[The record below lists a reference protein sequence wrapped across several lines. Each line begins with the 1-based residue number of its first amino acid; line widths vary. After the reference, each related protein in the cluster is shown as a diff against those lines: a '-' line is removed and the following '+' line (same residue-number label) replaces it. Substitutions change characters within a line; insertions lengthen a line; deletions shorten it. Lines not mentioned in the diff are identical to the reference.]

1 MDTQLQVYDKI
12 KSMPEIQEFGNAIAL
27 SGMFGCTRPEQGI
40 VFAIQCMHERKP
52 PLEMAKTYHVVG
64 DKLVKRSDAML
75 ADFRRAGGKWRWKDL
90 DSTDIAQATVE
101 WEDAEYNVSY
111 TIEQAQQ
118 AGLVKDK
125 SNWVKDPATMLR
137 ARCVSRTLRAIAPEI
152 VQGVYTEEDLSAEP
166 AQEPRN
172 ITPEQAQEK
181 LEKQADRQTSTGK
194 PAAASAKA
202 TKSAKEDPFVEVE
215 AEDVAEDKPSGK
227 SGGEADSDTEPP
239 VDYTIIPIGANV
251 GKRWSDL
258 DKDTLEKVI
267 ANPRTLSPGHIRAAK
282 YALENTPF

>member
-1 MDTQLQVYDKI
+1 
-12 KSMPEIQEFGNAIAL
+12 MPEIQEFGKAIAL
-27 SGMFGCTRPEQGI
+27 SGMFGCSRPEQGI

-64 DKLVKRSDAML
+64 EKLVKRSDAML

-90 DSTDIAQATVE
+90 NSTDIAQAVVE
-101 WEDAEYNVSY
+101 WEDAEYEVSY

-118 AGLVKDK
+118 AGLVKEK

-152 VQGVYTEEDLSAEP
+152 VQGVYTEEDLATEP

-172 ITPEQAQEK
+172 ITTEQAQEK
-181 LEKQADRQTSTGK
+181 LEKQTA
-194 PAAASAKA
+194 
-202 TKSAKEDPFVEVE
+202 KSATPNPKDDPFVEVE
-215 AEDVAEDKPSGK
+215 SDDVSDDDVA
-227 SGGEADSDTEPP
+227 
-239 VDYTIIPIGANV
+239 DYTIIPIGANK
-251 GKRWSDL
+251 GKHWYEL
-258 DKDTLEKVI
+258 DRETLEKVV

-282 YALENTPF
+282 HALDNTPF